1 MKKNFLSIIGPGILV
16 AATGVGAGDLAT
28 AAFTGAKVGLVVLWA
43 VVLGAFFKFVLTEGL
58 ARWQLATGTT
68 LLEGAMR
75 HFGRP
80 VQYGFLIYFLA
91 WSFMVAAA
99 LMSAC
104 GAAAQAILSLPYEPA
119 TSKIIYGI
127 VHSLIGLG
135 LIYRGGYQLFEKV
148 MSVCIGLMFITVMT
162 TAIFLQPD
170 WHEVMNGFLFPNIL
184 QADWEEFAWTIALI
198 GGVGG
203 TVTILSYGY
212 WIREEGRLSLK
223 DLPLCRFDLA
233 IGYIMTALFGIAM
246 MIIGNQIQIEGGGA
260 SLIIILA
267 EMLVDELG
275 LIGKWAFLIGAWGA
289 VFSSLLGVWQGVPY
303 LFADLWRLIQADENP
318 DQSAIDTNSKLY
330 RGYLY
335 ALSIVPMLGLW
346 IGFANMQKFYAII
359 GALFLP
365 MLALTLL
372 LLNGQSKW
380 IGTQYRNHPLTM
392 VILRF
397 ILFFFLIAGGLTVKK
412 ILGW

>member
-1 MKKNFLSIIGPGILV
+1 
-16 AATGVGAGDLAT
+16 
-28 AAFTGAKVGLVVLWA
+28 
-43 VVLGAFFKFVLTEGL
+43 
-58 ARWQLATGTT
+58 
-68 LLEGAMR
+68 
-75 HFGRP
+75 
-80 VQYGFLIYFLA
+80 
-91 WSFMVAAA
+91 MVAAA

-104 GAAAQAILSLPYEPA
+104 GAAAQAILPLSDNPA
-119 TSKIIYGI
+119 TGKIIYGI
-127 VHSLIGLG
+127 IHSLIGLG

-148 MSVCIGLMFITVMT
+148 MSVCIALMFITVIT

-170 WHEVMNGFLFPNIL
+170 WHEVMNGLLFPNIF

-212 WIREEGRLSLK
+212 WIREKGRLSPK
-223 DLPLCRFDLA
+223 DLPLCRLDLA

-246 MIIGNQIQIEGGGA
+246 MIIGNHIHVEGGGA

-267 EMLVDELG
+267 EMLVGELG
-275 LIGKWAFLIGAWGA
+275 LIGKWAFLIGAWVA
-289 VFSSLLGVWQGVPY
+289 IFSSLLGVWQGVPY
-303 LFADLWRLIQADENP
+303 LFADLWRLIQTDDNP
-318 DQSAIDTNSKLY
+318 NQSAIDTNSKLY

-372 LLNGQSKW
+372 RLNGQS
-380 IGTQYRNHPLTM
+380 IGSQYRNHPLTT
-392 VILRF
+392 VILIF
-397 ILFFFLIAGGLTVKK
+397 ILFFFLIAAGLTLKK
-412 ILGW
+412 VL